1 MGLADAIE
9 RLKNIV
15 YSKSSKD
22 RSEFGSNSRGFENYD
37 PTRFY
42 YMNCGDNGSYVDV
55 ECIATEE
62 FIRVYGVDF
71 DMQCSDFL
79 VRLCSLS
86 GLEAVD
92 YTFLVPCEGLSGVS
106 GIFWLSAPSRSR
118 LGHWVNSDT
127 TQTTLPSMVRLIAKC
142 CFKKSAKLYQY
153 PFLDTKFK
161 YPITLLKTGREFLN
175 ELGHRITVHLP
186 EDCTIVVRGHL
197 DQPISKVLQKVSS
210 ERHVQLSNYYITDPQ
225 KGTILDPKDTFL
237 NQNADQIE
245 LKERKVKSS
254 KNSKSHK
261 KSQND
266 DSLISN
272 LEVEISTESKHKRRP
287 APSVPAKQQIT
298 HRHLSPFADVPDK
311 VQSSSCVTLP
321 SKKNDNKKLD
331 DKRNS
336 VVGSQANRDSISNC
350 SQELRSKS
358 FIVKD
363 KSNSHKRKSS
373 TMVNSNTKKESE
385 KKYRSPAPPPPP
397 PPPQILP
404 SLNKPVNGNDPNM
417 PKSTHKDSRKSDSHL
432 LKTDSRLDD
441 EFIKEGRKSNKGS
454 APKNHS
460 QEIVT
465 KPSVVDVVNNQSN
478 SHEYKPSTT
487 MTSITKKES
496 EKKYRSP
503 APPPPPPPP
512 QILPSLN
519 KPVNGN
525 DPNMPKSTHK
535 DSRKSDSHLLKTDSR
550 LDDEFIKEGRKS
562 NKGSA
567 PKNHSQE
574 IVTKPS
580 VVDVVNNQSNS
591 HEYKPSTTM
600 TSITKKESEKECR
613 SAIPPPP
620 PPPSPPPPPPAPS
633 SLQRNSTM
641 RANYSDPSLKDSGVK
656 PVRRLS
662 TTVSY
667 NYKHNLKSPSIEMLT
682 ELTDA
687 FKSLKKST
695 NIIDAKNVDFSKKL
709 PVHRGRIKS
718 AIRQNSS
725 DTSNNAHD
733 KSNNVMPSV
742 IESDDCCSVDTSS

>member
-1 MGLADAIE
+1 MGLAGAIG
-9 RLKNIV
+9 RLKNLV
-15 YSKSSKD
+15 YSKPSKD
-22 RSEFGSNSRGFENYD
+22 RSEFGSKFRGIENYD

-71 DMQCSDFL
+71 DMKCSDFL
-79 VRLCSLS
+79 VQLCSLC
-86 GLEAVD
+86 GLQAVD

-106 GIFWLSAPSRSR
+106 GICWLSAPSRSK

-127 TQTTLPSMVRLIAKC
+127 TQTTLPSMVRLIARC

-186 EDCTIVVRGHL
+186 ENCMIVVRGHL

-210 ERHVQLSNYYITDPQ
+210 EHHLQLSNYYITDPQ
-225 KGTILDPKDTFL
+225 RGTILDPKDTFL
-237 NQNADQIE
+237 NQNAEQIE
-245 LKERKVKSS
+245 LKERKKGKSS
-254 KNSKSHK
+254 KNSTSHK
-261 KSQND
+261 KSQSD

-272 LEVEISTESKHKRRP
+272 LEMEHKRRP
-287 APSVPAKQQIT
+287 APNVPAKQQIT

-321 SKKNDNKKLD
+321 SKKDGTKRLD

-336 VVGSQANRDSISNC
+336 VVESQTNRDSISNC
-350 SQELRSKS
+350 SQELQSKS

-363 KSNSHKRKSS
+363 KSNSYKRKSS

-385 KKYRSPAPPPPP
+385 KKHRSPAPPPPP
-397 PPPQILP
+397 PQLLP
-404 SLNKPVNGNDPNM
+404 NLIKPVNGNDPNM

-432 LKTDSRLDD
+432 LRTDSRLDD
-441 EFIKEGRKSNKGS
+441 EFMKEDRKSNKGS
-454 APKNHS
+454 AFKNHS
-460 QEIVT
+460 QEAVT
-465 KPSVVDVVNNQSN
+465 KPSVIDVVNNQSN
-478 SHEYKPSTT
+478 SHECKPSTT
-487 MTSITKKES
+487 VNSITKKES
-496 EKKYRSP
+496 EKKHRSP
-503 APPPPPPPP
+503 APPPPPP
-512 QILPSLN
+512 QLLPNLI

-535 DSRKSDSHLLKTDSR
+535 DSRKSDSHLLRTDSR
-550 LDDEFIKEGRKS
+550 LDDEFMKEDRKS

-567 PKNHSQE
+567 FKNHSQE
-574 IVTKPS
+574 AVTKPS
-580 VVDVVNNQSNS
+580 VIDVVNNQSNS
-591 HEYKPSTTM
+591 HECKPSTTVN
-600 TSITKKESEKECR
+600 SITKKESMKECR

-620 PPPSPPPPPPAPS
+620 PPPPPPPAPL

-641 RANYSDPSLKDSGVK
+641 RVNCSNSSLQDLAGDSGVE
-656 PVRRLS
+656 PVRKLS
-662 TTVSY
+662 TTVST
-667 NYKHNLKSPSIEMLT
+667 NPKNNLQSPSVEMLT
-682 ELTDA
+682 ELTNA
-687 FKSLKKST
+687 FKSLRKTT
-695 NIIDAKNVDFSKKL
+695 NIIDGENVDFSKKL
-709 PVHRGRIKS
+709 PVNRGKIIS

-725 DTSNNAHD
+725 DTSNNALD
-733 KSNNVMPSV
+733 KSNTVMPSV
-742 IESDDCCSVDTSS
+742 IESDDCCSVDTSSSLS

>member
-42 YMNCGDNGSYVDV
+42 YMNCGDNRSYVDV

-79 VRLCSLS
+79 VRLCSLC

-272 LEVEISTESKHKRRP
+272 LEVEISAESKHKRRP

-397 PPPQILP
+397 PPQILP

-417 PKSTHKDSRKSDSHL
+417 PKSTHKDSRKSDS
-432 LKTDSRLDD
+432 
-441 EFIKEGRKSNKGS
+441 N
-454 APKNHS
+454 
-460 QEIVT
+460 
-465 KPSVVDVVNNQSN
+465 
-478 SHEYKPSTT
+478 
-487 MTSITKKES
+487 
-496 EKKYRSP
+496 
-503 APPPPPPPP
+503 
-512 QILPSLN
+512 
-519 KPVNGN
+519 
-525 DPNMPKSTHK
+525 
-535 DSRKSDSHLLKTDSR
+535 LLKTDSR

-641 RANYSDPSLKDSGVK
+641 RANYSDPSLKDSDSGVEPTK
-656 PVRRLS
+656 RLS
-662 TTVSY
+662 STIST
-667 NYKHNLKSPSIEMLT
+667 NPKNNLQSPSVEMLT
-682 ELTDA
+682 ELTNA
-687 FKSLKKST
+687 FKSLRKT
-695 NIIDAKNVDFSKKL
+695 NSIMDGENVDFSKKL
-709 PVHRGRIKS
+709 PVNRGKLIS
-718 AIRQNSS
+718 AIRQNPP
-725 DTSNNAHD
+725 DNSNNAHD

>member
-42 YMNCGDNGSYVDV
+42 YMDCGDNGSYVDV

-79 VRLCSLS
+79 VRLCSLC

-161 YPITLLKTGREFLN
+161 YPITLLKTGREFLK

-287 APSVPAKQQIT
+287 APSVPAKQQII

-321 SKKNDNKKLD
+321 SKENDNKKLD

-373 TMVNSNTKKESE
+373 TMVNSNTKKTGYHPNSIDFVLSLIEFILNLCHPFLYHNSGVE
-385 KKYRSPAPPPPP
+385 PIKRLSSTISTNPKNNLQSPSVEMLTELTNAFKSLRKTNSIMDGENVDFSKK
-397 PPPQILP
+397 L
-404 SLNKPVNGNDPNM
+404 PVNRG
-417 PKSTHKDSRKSDSHL
+417 KLISDSGVEPIKRLSSTISTNPKNNLQSPSVEMLTELTNAFKSLRKTNSIMDGENVDFSKKLPVNRGKLISAIRQNPPDNSNNAHDKSNNVMPSVIESDDCCSVDISSMSFCKYHRHLPHHHL
-432 LKTDSRLDD
+432 L
-441 EFIKEGRKSNKGS
+441 
-454 APKNHS
+454 H
-460 QEIVT
+460 Q
-465 KPSVVDVVNNQSN
+465 
-478 SHEYKPSTT
+478 
-487 MTSITKKES
+487 
-496 EKKYRSP
+496 
-503 APPPPPPPP
+503 
-512 QILPSLN
+512 
-519 KPVNGN
+519 
-525 DPNMPKSTHK
+525 
-535 DSRKSDSHLLKTDSR
+535 
-550 LDDEFIKEGRKS
+550 
-562 NKGSA
+562 
-567 PKNHSQE
+567 
-574 IVTKPS
+574 
-580 VVDVVNNQSNS
+580 
-591 HEYKPSTTM
+591 
-600 TSITKKESEKECR
+600 
-613 SAIPPPP
+613 
-620 PPPSPPPPPPAPS
+620 PPSY
-633 SLQRNSTM
+633 LQRNFTM

-662 TTVSY
+662 TSVSFD
-667 NYKHNLKSPSIEMLT
+667 YKHNLKSPSIEMLT

-725 DTSNNAHD
+725 DNSNKAHD

-742 IESDDCCSVDTSS
+742 IESDDCCSVDISS